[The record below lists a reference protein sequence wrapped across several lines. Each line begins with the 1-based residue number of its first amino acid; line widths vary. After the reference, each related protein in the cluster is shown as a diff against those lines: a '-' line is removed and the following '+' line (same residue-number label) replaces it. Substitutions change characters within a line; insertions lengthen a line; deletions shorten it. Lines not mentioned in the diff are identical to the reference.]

1 MVPPEGIEVVGVKA
15 RVTGTDD
22 LPAMR
27 SMGEMTKETDDT
39 SLGMPPDAIASAFN
53 ELTVT
58 GSDWSL

>member
-1 MVPPEGIEVVGVKA
+1 MGTEGLKPSVMETA
-15 RVTGTDD
+15 D